1 MSTMVSFSATN
12 VVVDNK
18 YAWPAEKTC
27 LKVRFLGGSSWER
40 KTVEHYVTK
49 YYHEVPMR
57 TRFEFLD
64 DDASVPSDI
73 RIRFGHKNR
82 SRVGRNAQKYPDLHT
97 IELNL
102 HPPSHLSRDEQ
113 QDRRRRSILHMFG
126 HALGIQLEYD
136 HSGKSDTVASQS
148 DDFWS
153 TLSDITSDVDQR
165 SIMHC
170 QVGECNT
177 SDGEA
182 TGPFNTRLSDGDKKL
197 LAAMY
202 PKPEPKKP
210 VKAPA
215 KTLKPS
221 SKPATKS
228 AAAKSSKPHQRPR
241 DESASTSAAKANH
254 TSVEGC
260 DPSKVTVISGCG
272 TFNVDGGGYV
282 TLSGCGNVY
291 VHGNG
296 HVTLSGCGN
305 VWVDGNGYAEISGVG
320 KVCFSGTGTG
330 MVTGIGE
337 ICSHVS
343 MKK

>member
-1 MSTMVSFSATN
+1 MVSFSATN
-12 VVVDNK
+12 VVVDNR

-57 TRFEFLD
+57 VRFEFLD

-97 IELNL
+97 MELNL
-102 HPPSHLSRDEQ
+102 YPPSHLSRDEQ

-153 TLSDITSDVDQR
+153 TLSDITSGVDQR

-177 SDGEA
+177 SDGEEA
-182 TGPFNTRLSDGDKKL
+182 TGPFNTTLSDGDKKL
-197 LAAMY
+197 LATMY
-202 PKPEPKKP
+202 PRCELRKPA
-210 VKAPA
+210 KAPA
-215 KTLKPS
+215 RTLKPS
-221 SKPATKS
+221 PKPATKS
-228 AAAKSSKPHQRPR
+228 AATKSSKSLQRPR
-241 DESASTSAAKANH
+241 DEYASAPVAKANH

-260 DPSKVTVISGCG
+260 DPSKATVISGCG
-272 TFNVDGGGYV
+272 TFNVDGGGY
-282 TLSGCGNVY
+282 
-291 VHGNG
+291 
-296 HVTLSGCGN
+296 VTLSGCGN

>member
-1 MSTMVSFSATN
+1 MVSSSAANT
-12 VVVDNK
+12 VVANK

-40 KTVEHYVTK
+40 KTVEHYVKK
-49 YYHEVPMR
+49 YYHDVPMR
-57 TRFEFLD
+57 MRFEFLD
-64 DDASVPSDI
+64 DGDSITSDI
-73 RIRFGHKNR
+73 RIRFGQKNR

-97 IELNL
+97 MELNL
-102 HPPSHLSRDEQ
+102 HPSSHLSRDEQ

-126 HALGIQLEYD
+126 HALGIQFEYN
-136 HSGKSDTVASQS
+136 HPGNSETASSQS

-153 TLSDITSDVDQR
+153 TLSDMTNDVDQR

-170 QVGECNT
+170 QAGECNT
-177 SDGEA
+177 SEGDA
-182 TGPFNTRLSDGDKKL
+182 TGPLNTRPSDGDKNL
-197 LAAMY
+197 LATMY
-202 PKPEPKKP
+202 PKSEPRKP
-210 VKAPA
+210 TKALT

-221 SKPATKS
+221 PKPATKS
-228 AAAKSSKPHQRPR
+228 SKAHQRSR
-241 DESASTSAAKANH
+241 DES
-254 TSVEGC
+254 TSVPAPKVKKPNIEGC
-260 DPSKVTVISGCG
+260 DPSKVTVIGGCG

-291 VHGNG
+291 VHGNS

-305 VWVDGNGYAEISGVG
+305 VWVDGDGYAEITGVG
-320 KVCFSGTGTG
+320 KVCFRGTGTG
-330 MVTGIGE
+330 MVTGVGE

>member
-1 MSTMVSFSATN
+1 MDFLSAVN
-12 VVVDNK
+12 MDSANK

-40 KTVEHYVTK
+40 KTVEHYVNK

-57 TRFEFLD
+57 MRFEFLD
-64 DDASVPSDI
+64 DKASDTSDI
-73 RIRFGHKNR
+73 RVRFGHKNR
-82 SRVGRNAQKYPDLHT
+82 ARVGRNAQKYPDLHT

-102 HPPSHLSRDEQ
+102 NPPSHLGREEQ

-126 HALGIQLEYD
+126 HVLGIQFEYG
-136 HSGKSDTVASQS
+136 HSGKSETVSSQS

-153 TLSDITSDVDQR
+153 TMSDMTGDIDQQ
-165 SIMHC
+165 SVMHC
-170 QVGECNT
+170 QAGECNT
-177 SDGEA
+177 PDGGVM
-182 TGPFNTRLSDGDKKL
+182 GPLNTRLSDGDKKL
-197 LAAMY
+197 LVTMY
-202 PKPEPKKP
+202 PKPEPKKSA
-210 VKAPA
+210 KAPA
-215 KTLKPS
+215 RPSGLSAKPAAANSSKWHQKPS
-221 SKPATKS
+221 
-228 AAAKSSKPHQRPR
+228 RV
-241 DESASTSAAKANH
+241 STSGPVASANQ
-254 TSVEGC
+254 TSVKGC

-282 TLSGCGNVY
+282 TLSGCGSVY
-291 VHGNG
+291 VHGNS

>member
-1 MSTMVSFSATN
+1 MSAIYFFSAADM
-12 VVVDNK
+12 VVANK
-18 YAWPAEKTC
+18 YAWPDEKTC
-27 LKVRFLGGSSWER
+27 LKVRFLSGSSWER
-40 KTVEHYVTK
+40 KTVEHYVNK

-57 TRFEFLD
+57 MRFEFLND
-64 DDASVPSDI
+64 NASDTSDI

-82 SRVGRNAQKYPDLHT
+82 ARVGRNAQKYPNLHT
-97 IELNL
+97 MELNL
-102 HPPSHLSRDEQ
+102 NPPSNLSRDEQ

-126 HALGIQLEYD
+126 HALGIQLEYG
-136 HSGKSDTVASQS
+136 HSGKSETVSSQS

-153 TLSDITSDVDQR
+153 TLSDMTNGIDQ
-165 SIMHC
+165 SSVMHC

-177 SDGEA
+177 SDGEL
-182 TGPFNTRLSDGDKKL
+182 TGPLNTRLSDGDKEL
-197 LAAMY
+197 LVAMY
-202 PKPEPKKP
+202 PKPELKRSVKP
-210 VKAPA
+210 PA
-215 KTLKPS
+215 RLSRPS
-221 SKPATKS
+221 VKPATKS
-228 AAAKSSKPHQRPR
+228 ATARSSKSHQKPNTM
-241 DESASTSAAKANH
+241 S
-254 TSVEGC
+254 SVEGC

-272 TFNVDGGGYV
+272 SFNVDGGGYV
-282 TLSGCGNVY
+282 TLSGCGTVY
-291 VHGNG
+291 IHGNS